1 MTSDEFSVALT
12 TLGISANALAD
23 VIQVN
28 QREVRRWL
36 AGSAP
41 VPRGIGAFMRVAVA
55 VAQRTPPGDL
65 AQVLRAEADRLG
77 AG

>member
-1 MTSDEFSVALT
+1 MTHEEFGVALGA
-12 TLGISANALAD
+12 LGLSAGALAD

-28 QREVRRWL
+28 QREIRRWL

-55 VAQRTPPGDL
+55 VAGRTPPGDL